1 MGEPMIGAI
10 EAGGTKMVLAAGRTW
25 EDVRDAPRH
34 LLATTTPDDT
44 LPRVMDWLAERHAT
58 TPLSAIGVASF
69 GPIDFSQRRIAS
81 TTPKIP
87 WRGAS
92 WVDAVARRFGDLPL
106 GFDTDTGAAALAEH
120 RYGAGQGRDVVAY
133 LTIGTGIG
141 GGLVVGGRIVHGLL
155 HPELGHMVVRRRA
168 GDDFAGSCPSHG
180 DCLEG
185 LASGEAVKRRWN
197 RTGGPQLPE
206 DHPAWEL
213 ESSYLSDAVVNVATI
228 TAAQVI
234 VLGGGIMAVPGLI
247 DRVREKVRR
256 HLNGYLD
263 VPELTTAVDRYVVE
277 PGLGLASGIVGAF
290 ALGRAALG

>member
-10 EAGGTKMVLAAGRTW
+10 EAGGTKMVLAVGRSW
-25 EDVRDAPRH
+25 EEVRDAPRH
-34 LLATTTPDDT
+34 LLPTTTPADT
-44 LPRVMDWLAERHAT
+44 LPRVMDWLAAHHER
-58 TPLSAIGVASF
+58 TPLAAIGVASF
-69 GPIDFSQRRIAS
+69 GPIDFARRCIGE
-81 TTPKIP
+81 TTPKVP

-92 WVDAVARRFGDLPL
+92 WVAAVAERFGDLPL

-120 RYGAGQGRDVVAY
+120 RYGEGRGRDVVAY

-155 HPELGHMVVRRRA
+155 HPEMGHMVVRRRA
-168 GDDFAGSCPSHG
+168 GDDFPGTCPSHG

-185 LASGEAVKRRWN
+185 LASGESVKRRWH
-197 RTGGPQLPE
+197 RAGGPQLPE

-213 ESSYLSDAVVNVATI
+213 ESDYLSDAVVNVATI

-234 VLGGGIMAVPGLI
+234 VLGGGILAVPGLLA
-247 DRVREKVRR
+247 RVQAKVRA
-256 HLNGYLD
+256 HLNGYLA
-263 VPELTTAVDRYVVE
+263 VPELTTEVDRYVVA

-290 ALGRAALG
+290 ALGRDALG